1 MLKTSIITK
10 ITTLFFSA
18 IAGISTSAYFFIS
31 EQEQKTLAD
40 EQLKYSQ
47 FLISINQL
55 VRGGSDFSSIEKY
68 VNELKLERVKNP
80 IILEKFERELDFKE
94 SDGVFAKIIREESGF
109 YLLLQSP
116 YSWAVFEEKGQSSRS
131 LYFVALLFLA
141 FVIVLYALVV
151 RSLQPLYFL
160 RKEVRKFANG
170 NLKANFALDQKD
182 EVGELAR
189 EFGNAVKKINAL
201 NSSRHLFLRSI
212 MHELKTPITK
222 GRITAEMVENEQQR
236 QWLIGAFV
244 RLDSLINDFAKIE
257 AFSAQTYQIKLQ
269 NIVLG
274 ELFTRAF
281 SMLLLEEKQISQ
293 NFILPP
299 EAVLKMEIF
308 ADFEASAMGLKN
320 LLDNALK
327 YRAFGKVRIFK
338 EGQNLCIE
346 NAGSPLACSLE
357 IMSKPFFKNE
367 KTSQKGLGLGLY
379 IIVNSFER
387 QGFALKYKHE
397 KGQNIFTICGIL
409 KEK

>member
-18 IAGISTSAYFFIS
+18 IAGIGTSAYFFIS

-55 VRGGSDFSSIEKY
+55 VRGGSDFYSIEKY
-68 VNELKLERVKNP
+68 VNELKLERVKDP
-80 IILEKFERELDFKE
+80 IILEKFERELDFRE
-94 SDGVFAKIIREESGF
+94 NDGVFAKIIREESGF

-170 NLKANFALDQKD
+170 NLKANFSLDQKD

-222 GRITAEMVENEQQR
+222 GRITAEMVENEQQK
-236 QWLIGAFV
+236 QWLIGAFM
-244 RLDSLINDFAKIE
+244 RLDNLINEFAKIE
-257 AFSAQTYQIKLQ
+257 AFSAQTYQIKPQ

-293 NFILPP
+293 NFILPS
-299 EAVLKMEIF
+299 ESVLKMEIF

-338 EGQNLCIE
+338 EEQDLCIE
-346 NAGSPLACSLE
+346 NAGSPLACELE